1 MIDRGQGTKY
11 HNLQDELIAVL
22 VRHFEEELMETDT
35 SDASLIMRI
44 AAKNL
49 MYGLIEVA
57 KNYQGD
63 EWVDR
68 NIERLIDYHL
78 HGISHLSF

>member
-1 MIDRGQGTKY
+1 
-11 HNLQDELIAVL
+11 
-22 VRHFEEELMETDT
+22 METKEPE
-35 SDASLIMRI
+35 ASLIMRI

-49 MYGLIEVA
+49 LYGLIEIA

-63 EWVDR
+63 EWIDR

-78 HGISHLSF
+78 NGILHLSI